1 MHTVDVLD
9 QALDLA
15 GQLGYL
21 IRYEWLGGSGGGG
34 CELNEQKVLFLDLA
48 LGPDDQ
54 LDRVLDT
61 LRLSPEIVTLPMS
74 DQLRHLLGVR
84 KIA

>member
-21 IRYEWLGGSGGGG
+21 IRHEWLGGGGGG
-34 CELNEQKVLFLDLA
+34 CELNGQKILFLDLA
-48 LGPDDQ
+48 LGPDEQ

-61 LRLSPEIVTLPMS
+61 LRLSPEITTLPMS